1 MALFR
6 AFTTLLAS
14 LACFEFSYFISASPA
29 PLLDALKPRA
39 VAPSSLTGAVLSS
52 SAQTLVNQ
60 TVSGQQATGHQ
71 WDLLAAEALL
81 ALVKFVETNGWP
93 SNSCTLDNAYVRRE
107 W

>member
-6 AFTTLLAS
+6 DFTTLLFL
-14 LACFEFSYFISASPA
+14 LACFEFSYFVSA
-29 PLLDALKPRA
+29 
-39 VAPSSLTGAVLSS
+39 APSGPTGAVLSP

-60 TVSGQQATGHQ
+60 TVSWQQATGQQ

-81 ALVKFVETNGWP
+81 TLVKFVETNGLP
-93 SNSCTLDNAYVRRE
+93 SPSCTLDNVYVRKE